1 MAKVKPSV
9 DLPEVRMAGVRI
21 DGDKRRDLNKERV
34 AGRMAGVVKPPRTA
48 AEIDSAR
55 AAQRKADDKARRQTA
70 KLRREDGGKEGARL
84 SSVKVKISNDRTTRQ
99 TIRCRPGT
107 FEWRYGRNKQDA
119 LFHAGNHFARLW
131 EQAGTAA
138 ACSPSMEEASGA
150 AWRGMPDGRVAAID
164 VLNAASFELG
174 KLPMSRLV
182 DYCVL
187 GLTSAEI
194 AKKHGQKERDMA
206 AVVHQDLRACAI
218 HFLYL

>member
-1 MAKVKPSV
+1 MSKNEPVKPGIRV
-9 DLPEVRMAGVRI
+9 DG
-21 DGDKRRDLNKERV
+21 GKRRDLNPQRV
-34 AGRMAGVVKPPRTA
+34 AQRMAGVMKPTQSPEQVETDRR
-48 AEIDSAR
+48 AR
-55 AAQRKADDKARRQTA
+55 RKADDTTRRQTA
-70 KLRREDGGKEGARL
+70 RLIREDGGKEGTKL
-84 SSVKVKISNDRTTRQ
+84 SNVKVKISSERSERQ
-99 TIRCRPGT
+99 VIRCRPGT

-174 KLPMSRLV
+174 RLPLSRLI
-182 DYCVL
+182 DYCVN

-194 AKKHGQKERDMA
+194 ARKHGQKERDMA
-206 AVVHQDLRACAI
+206 TVLHQDLRACAI

>member
-1 MAKVKPSV
+1 MSKNELPKP
-9 DLPEVRMAGVRI
+9 GIRI
-21 DGDKRRDLNKERV
+21 DGGRRRDLNQQRV
-34 AGRMAGVVKPPRTA
+34 AQRMTGVLKPGRS
-48 AEIDSAR
+48 AEQIEAERRAR
-55 AAQRKADDKARRQTA
+55 HKADDAARRHIA
-70 KLRREDGGKEGARL
+70 KLIREDGGKQGTKL
-84 SSVKVKISNDRTTRQ
+84 TKVKVRISAERSERQ

-107 FEWRYGRNKQDA
+107 FDWRYGRDKQDA

-150 AWRGMPDGRVAAID
+150 GWRGMPDGRVAAID

-174 KLPMSRLV
+174 RLPLSRLI
-182 DYCVL
+182 DYCVN

-194 AKKHGQKERDMA
+194 ARKHGQKERDMA
-206 AVVHQDLRACAI
+206 TVLHQDLRACAI